1 METSYKE
8 LLNNITTFIF
18 DVDGVL
24 TKNSLLISSQGELL
38 RQVHAKDSYAC
49 LLYTSDA
56 ADE

>member
-24 TKNSLLISSQGELL
+24 TKTHYSLALKE
-38 RQVHAKDSYAC
+38 SY
-49 LLYTSDA
+49 
-56 ADE
+56 

>member
-38 RQVHAKDSYAC
+38 RQVHAKDSYAS
-49 LLYTSDA
+49 LFYVSR
-56 ADE
+56 